1 MPTYNYKCNE
11 CNTKYEIF
19 HKVKENPYDVICPS
33 CNSKS
38 STKLMAAANIGVKSS
53 HSHNTAPLQCGMD
66 SPCPGCHL
74 N

>member
-19 HKVKENPYDVICPS
+19 HKVKENPDDVICPS

-38 STKLMAAANIGVKSS
+38 SKKLITAANIGVTSNHSS
-53 HSHNTAPLQCGMD
+53 NSAPLQCGMD
-66 SPCPGCHL
+66 APCPGCHL